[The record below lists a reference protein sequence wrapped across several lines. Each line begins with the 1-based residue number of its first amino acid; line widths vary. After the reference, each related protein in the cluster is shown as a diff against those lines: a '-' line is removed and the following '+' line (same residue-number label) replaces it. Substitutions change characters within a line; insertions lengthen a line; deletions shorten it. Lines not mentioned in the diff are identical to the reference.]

1 MDLGLEFLNFTS
13 FVQLLTYKVP
23 WLTPGVS
30 YCHWWGVTCC
40 LTSSELVLPSCT
52 QGFQSVGELTL
63 SGISQLVKRRH
74 SIVSFANQTSLNVSA
89 QQKSNEVPD
98 LHLLLH
104 ASAVSATLVS
114 SDYTNNMM
122 SAFRCKHDWQGAIR
136 PVYKP
141 ARCVH
146 CKSGQQLG

>member
-1 MDLGLEFLNFTS
+1 MDPGVEYLNFTN

-74 SIVSFANQTSLNVSA
+74 SIVSFANQTSLNLFA
-89 QQKSNEVPD
+89 QHESNEVPD

-104 ASAVSATLVS
+104 VSAVSGTLVS
-114 SDYTNNMM
+114 ADIHQN
-122 SAFRCKHDWQGAIR
+122 FD
-136 PVYKP
+136 V
-141 ARCVH
+141 CV
-146 CKSGQQLG
+146 